1 VRASVIIPCRNAR
14 RIVAD
19 AVRSAQAQTEPP
31 LEVIVVDDASTDG
44 SAEAAREAGARVIR
58 SERRRLAGGARNI
71 GIEAASGNVLAFLD
85 ADVIASRDW
94 LARVRAAF
102 ESDPQIVAVGGRVRN
117 GRPGLYGDLD
127 LFLNHSE
134 WFADGGAGAR
144 GLIPTL
150 AVAYRRDAIGSIRFV
165 ETNLGEDASFGADV
179 LENGGTLWYDP
190 GIVMTHQHERLDRAA
205 FWRRQVDC
213 GRTIYRT
220 RVLHDRPG
228 RVLVRWPALLFLF
241 PHLWIV
247 LARMVRHR
255 KGLRAVALFPW
266 LLAGE
271 VARIIG
277 FFEARRHY
285 RTAGRFERNS
295 GGSWEADPEAAA

>member
-19 AVRSAQAQTEPP
+19 AVRSALAQTEPP

-58 SERRRLAGGARNI
+58 SPRRRFAGGARNL
-71 GIEAASGNVLAFLD
+71 GIEAASGDLLAFLD
-85 ADVIASRDW
+85 ADVIAPPDW
-94 LARVRAAF
+94 LARVRAAL
-102 ESDPQIVAVGGRVRN
+102 EGDPEIVAVGGRVRN

-134 WFADGGAGAR
+134 WIAGGPPR
-144 GLIPTL
+144 SKGLIPTL
-150 AVAYRRDAIGSIRFV
+150 AIAYRREAVGSTRFV
-165 ETNLGEDASFGADV
+165 ETNLGEDASFGAAV
-179 LENGGTLWYDP
+179 RANGGRLWYDP
-190 GIVMTHQHERLDRAA
+190 GIVMTHQHERLDRSS
-205 FWRRQVDC
+205 FWRRQIDC

-247 LARMVRHR
+247 LSRMVRHR
-255 KGLRAVALFPW
+255 KGARALALLPW
-266 LLAGE
+266 LVAGE
-271 VARIIG
+271 IARIQG
-277 FFEARRHY
+277 FFQARREY
-285 RTAGRFERNS
+285 REAGRFENPPS
-295 GGSWEADPEAAA
+295 EEAAA